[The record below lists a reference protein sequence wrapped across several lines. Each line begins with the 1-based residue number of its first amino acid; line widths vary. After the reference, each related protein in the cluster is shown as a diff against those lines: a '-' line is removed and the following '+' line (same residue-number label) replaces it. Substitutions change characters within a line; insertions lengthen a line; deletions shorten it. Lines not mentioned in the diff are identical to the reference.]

1 MPASVGR
8 HNLARIRKLMGLT
21 QADLGRMLG
30 RSAATIKSIEI
41 GKLALSEGLANRINE
56 TLGIRDKAWLL
67 ANDLQAPV
75 PSDAARIAKA
85 LNESKIIEMRGPE
98 TAFVDEIMTVIER
111 HSQELTVHQICGGLF
126 AAAHEVLTGEHEDI

>member
-21 QADLGRMLG
+21 QVDLGRMLG